1 MADDDESSAASDSSD
16 LNIVIVVARA
26 NENVS
31 QRLLR
36 GAEEALRRH
45 GIDEPEV
52 DWVPTAWDI
61 PVAALALAEKGG
73 PDAIV
78 ALGAVIGDDVA
89 ALQTA
94 AGLMQVQLDTGVP
107 VTFGVL
113 ATDDEDQAL
122 AGSGFKS
129 NKGAEAADAAV
140 EIANLLREIQG

>member
-1 MADDDESSAASDSSD
+1 MAADDDSNDSSD
-16 LNIVIVVARA
+16 LTIVVVVARA

-45 GIDEPEV
+45 GIEDPEI
-52 DWVPTAWDI
+52 DRVPTAWDI
-61 PVAALALAEKGG
+61 PVVALALAEKGG

-89 ALQTA
+89 ALQIA

-107 VTFGVL
+107 ITLGIL
-113 ATDDEDQAL
+113 ATEDEDEAL
-122 AGSGFKS
+122 SRSGFKS

-140 EIANLLREIQG
+140 EIANLLRQIQG